1 MKTLRVLSYTAVGF
15 AYALI
20 VLGGVVRITGSGL
33 GCGDDW
39 PLCNGRLIPHLDDYR
54 TLLEWGHRQVAVIL
68 TVLTAAVGIQ
78 AVRTRSEPEVTGP
91 GGIVYPAILAVLLL
105 LVQILLGAVTVI
117 RELPPA
123 TVILHLGV
131 AMALIATLL
140 VTALRADTNRK
151 PCSGLLPKGSIT
163 AAAILGGTVILL
175 GGLTA
180 NLGAIGACLGFP
192 LCNGQ
197 LWPTGGAGGLA
208 HIHWTHRLLAFALL
222 FHLLGIVVRLR
233 MREAPSQ
240 VKDAA
245 WIAFNAALVQTAI
258 AAVMI
263 LSMLQPVW
271 RMLHVAVG
279 TALWVALVYT
289 MWLVTDRPDG
299 PVTRYPG
306 VTND

>member
-1 MKTLRVLSYTAVGF
+1 MKTLRYLSYTAAGF

-39 PLCNGRLIPHLDDYR
+39 PLCNGRLIPPLDDYR

-68 TVLTAAVGIQ
+68 TVLTAAMGIQ
-78 AVRTRSEPEVTGP
+78 ALRARNEPGVAGTG
-91 GGIVYPAILAVLLL
+91 GTLYPAIVAVLLL
-105 LVQILLGAVTVI
+105 LLQILLGALTVLWQ
-117 RELPPA
+117 LPPA

-140 VTALRADTNRK
+140 VTALRADASIE
-151 PCSGLLPKGSIT
+151 PCGGQVRKGSIT
-163 AAAILGGTVILL
+163 AAAILGGAVILL

-180 NLGAIGACLGFP
+180 NLGAMGACLGFP

-197 LWPTGGAGGLA
+197 LWPTGSAGGLA

-222 FHLLGIVVRLR
+222 LHLLGMVVRLR
-233 MREAPSQ
+233 KLEVPPR
-240 VKDAA
+240 VKDAV
-245 WIAFNAALVQTAI
+245 WIAFSAALVQTVV

-263 LSMLQPVW
+263 LAFLPPVW
-271 RMLHVAVG
+271 RILHVAVG
-279 TALWVALVYT
+279 TALWVALVYVV
-289 MWLVTDRPDG
+289 WLMTDRP
-299 PVTRYPG
+299 VAR
-306 VTND
+306 